1 MSHLQHKTALL
12 LVKVFADPSATP
24 TTGFAMRL
32 KLLTTLA
39 IATLG
44 FTAHFHA
51 AAQNFPNRPV
61 TLIAPWPPG
70 GSSDA
75 ILRAF
80 AESASKHLG
89 QPVIVQNK
97 PGAGGILG
105 AAEMVNAKPDGYTVT
120 QLPLGVFRLP
130 HMQKTTFD
138 PLKDISYVV
147 CLTGYTFGL
156 AVPADSPFKTVADIV
171 SFAKANPGT
180 LSYGHTG
187 TGTTPHLAVEE
198 FANKAGIQLLDI
210 PYKGSVEVLTSILG
224 KQIMMMSGTPEY
236 TPHVE
241 SGRLRLIATLGANRT
256 KVFPK
261 VPTVKESGFDT
272 VNESPFGI
280 GAPAGTPP
288 EIVKI
293 LHDAFKKTLDDPA
306 VQAKLDQFQ
315 QPTIYMN
322 SADYAAYARRTFAAE
337 RATVARLGLLRKE

>member
-1 MSHLQHKTALL
+1 MNTTTYLRRSLLQTAL
-12 LVKVFADPSATP
+12 A
-24 TTGFAMRL
+24 
-32 KLLTTLA
+32 
-39 IATLG
+39 ATLG
-44 FTAHFHA
+44 ASLAGIAPLTMAQN
-51 AAQNFPNRPV
+51 AQNFPSKPI

-75 ILRAF
+75 IMRAF
-80 AESASKHLG
+80 AESAGKNLG
-89 QPVIVQNK
+89 QPVIVLNK

-105 AAEMVNAKPDGYTVT
+105 AAEMVNAKPDGYTIT

-130 HMQKTTFD
+130 HMQKVSFD
-138 PLKDISYVV
+138 PMKDLTYVV

-156 AVPADSPFKTVADIV
+156 AVPADSPFKTLGDAVAY
-171 SFAKANPGT
+171 AKANPGK

-198 FANKAGIQLLDI
+198 FAQKANIQLLDI

-241 SGRLRLIATLGANRT
+241 AGKLRLLATMGSART
-256 KVFPK
+256 KVFPN
-261 VPTVKESGFDT
+261 VPTVKETGYDT

-306 VQAKLDQFQ
+306 VKAKLDQFQ

-322 SADYAAYARRTFAAE
+322 TADYTAYAKRTFAAE
-337 RATVARLGLLRKE
+337 RATVEKLGLLKK

>member
-1 MSHLQHKTALL
+1 MNKMNQLRRSALQ
-12 LVKVFADPSATP
+12 ATLA
-24 TTGFAMRL
+24 GAFS
-32 KLLTTLA
+32 LLTPF
-39 IATLG
+39 AT
-44 FTAHFHA
+44 
-51 AAQNFPNRPV
+51 AQNAQTFPNKPI

-75 ILRAF
+75 ILRSF
-80 AESASKHLG
+80 AESASKSLG
-89 QPVIVQNK
+89 QPVIVLNK

-105 AAEMVNAKPDGYTVT
+105 AAEMVNAKPDGYTIT

-130 HMQKTTFD
+130 HMQKVSFD
-138 PLKDISYVV
+138 PLKDLTYVV

-156 AVPADSPFKTVADIV
+156 AVPADSPLKTLGDAVAY
-171 SFAKANPGT
+171 ARANPGK

-198 FANKAGIQLLDI
+198 FAQKANIQLLDI

-224 KQIMMMSGTPEY
+224 KQVMMMSGTPEY

-241 SGRLRLIATLGANRT
+241 AGKLRLLATMGSSRT
-256 KVFPK
+256 KVFPN
-261 VPTVKESGFDT
+261 VPTVKETGYDT
-272 VNESPFGI
+272 VSESPFGI

-306 VQAKLDQFQ
+306 VKAKLDQFQ

-322 SADYAAYARRTFAAE
+322 TADYTAYAKRTFASE
-337 RATVARLGLLRKE
+337 RATVEKLGLLKK